1 MEVQADQSE
10 AACSDVSANRRAA
23 RGRDLKCRRGGKK
36 SCGKVAVVFFFLGN
50 GEKWE
55 FLQLLNRPQ

>member
-1 MEVQADQSE
+1 MEVHADQSE

-36 SCGKVAVVFFFLGN
+36 ELRKSGSGFFFFWEMGKSGN
-50 GEKWE
+50 SSSC
-55 FLQLLNRPQ
+55 